1 MDFLALLKQALLAI
15 SDLIANWNR
24 YLTVHF
30 GRPVQLAVD
39 WVLLGLL
46 IVMALRLLRMTTDIL
61 RYVLLPSILIA
72 ALVSAFTNFTFFY
85 VLPFPMGVG
94 TIALLYKS

>member
-1 MDFLALLKQALLAI
+1 M
-15 SDLIANWNR
+15 S
-24 YLTVHF
+24 
-30 GRPVQLAVD
+30 
-39 WVLLGLL
+39 
-46 IVMALRLLRMTTDIL
+46 TDIL